1 MHRILCVTRQA
12 TSKSDLLR
20 NYETFH
26 PTEENHKCQI
36 WEAASATAAAPMY
49 FKNVTFE
56 NSGDK
61 WCDGG
66 MRRNN
71 PTNEALTEVTREK
84 DWKDRSLGCVVSLGS
99 GAPQIKG
106 VSSNLAGFL
115 KGSVDI
121 MTDSEDIADLFAASK
136 DGRDWR
142 G

>member
-1 MHRILCVTRQA
+1 
-12 TSKSDLLR
+12 
-20 NYETFH
+20 
-26 PTEENHKCQI
+26 
-36 WEAASATAAAPMY
+36 MY